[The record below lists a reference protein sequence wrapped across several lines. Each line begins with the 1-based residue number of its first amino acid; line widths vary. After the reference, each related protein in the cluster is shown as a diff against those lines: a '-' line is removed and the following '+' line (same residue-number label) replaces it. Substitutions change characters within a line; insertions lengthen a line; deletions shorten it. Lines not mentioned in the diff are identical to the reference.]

1 MTLDGTRSFLVGRRR
16 PVVIDPGP
24 DDPAH
29 LAALERALGGVTP
42 EAIVLTH
49 SHADHAGG
57 AAALAAATGAP
68 VLAATDAGGAG
79 YPPEL
84 AVRWVAEGVG
94 VETDSGLLHVLA
106 TPGHAPE
113 HIALRWTGG
122 DAPEGGAV
130 FVGDLLMGSG
140 DTTLV
145 APPEGDLRAYLQS
158 LERLGALKPA
168 VLYPAHGP
176 PLTNPA
182 AALRRYVAH
191 RMERVAQ
198 VRAARAANPDLPV
211 AELVRSIY
219 GPALH
224 PALAGAAEG
233 SIRAVL
239 AYLGES
245 D

>member
-1 MTLDGTRSFLVGRRR
+1 MTLDGTRSFIVGRSR

-24 DDPAH
+24 EDPAH
-29 LAALERALGGVTP
+29 LNAIERALEGRKP
-42 EAIVLTH
+42 EAIVVTH

-57 AAALAAATGAP
+57 AAVLAAATGAP
-68 VLAATDAGGAG
+68 VLAAAGAVGAG
-79 YPPEL
+79 YPSEL
-84 AVRWVAEGVG
+84 GVRWVAEGVE
-94 VETDSGLLHVLA
+94 VETDSGLLRVLA

-122 DAPEGGAV
+122 GAPEGGAV

-145 APPEGDLRAYLQS
+145 APPEGDLRAYLLS
-158 LERLGALKPA
+158 LERIAALKPA
-168 VLYPAHGP
+168 ILYPAHGP
-176 PLTNPA
+176 PLTSPA

-198 VRAARAANPDLPV
+198 VRSARSANPGAP
-211 AELVRSIY
+211 AEDLVRRIY

-224 PALAGAAEG
+224 PALAAAAEG

-239 AYLGES
+239 AYLDEP

>member
-1 MTLDGTRSFLVGRRR
+1 MTLDGTRSFLVGRER

-24 DDPAH
+24 DDPVH
-29 LAALERALGGVTP
+29 LAAIERALGGRRP
-42 EAIVLTH
+42 EAIVVTH

-68 VLAATDAGGAG
+68 VLAATGAVGAG
-79 YPPEL
+79 YAREL
-84 AVRWVAEGVG
+84 GVRWVVEGVE
-94 VETDSGLLHVLA
+94 VATDAGLLHILA

-122 DAPEGGAV
+122 EAPEGGAI

-145 APPEGDLRAYLQS
+145 APPEGDLRAYLHS
-158 LERLGALKPA
+158 LERVAALRPA

-176 PLTNPA
+176 PLTSPA
-182 AALRRYVAH
+182 ATLRRYVAH

-198 VRAARAANPDLPV
+198 VRAARAANPGAPAAD
-211 AELVRSIY
+211 LVRSIY

-224 PALAGAAEG
+224 PALAAAAEG

>member
-1 MTLDGTRSFLVGRRR
+1 MTLDGTRSFLVGRER

-24 DDPAH
+24 DEPVH
-29 LAALERALGGVTP
+29 LAAIERALEGRRP

-57 AAALAAATGAP
+57 AAVLAAATGAP
-68 VLAATDAGGAG
+68 VLAAAGAVGAGYERELGARWVVEGVEVETDAG
-79 YPPEL
+79 
-84 AVRWVAEGVG
+84 
-94 VETDSGLLHVLA
+94 LLHILA
-106 TPGHAPE
+106 TPGHTPE

-122 DAPEGGAV
+122 DAPDGGAI

-158 LERLGALKPA
+158 LERVAALHPA
-168 VLYPAHGP
+168 ILYPAHGP
-176 PLTNPA
+176 PLTSPA
-182 AALRRYVAH
+182 ATLRRYRAH

-198 VRAARAANPDLPV
+198 VRAARAANPDAP
-211 AELVRSIY
+211 AADLVQAIY
-219 GPALH
+219 GSSLH
-224 PALAGAAEG
+224 PALAAAAEG
-233 SIRAVL
+233 SVRAVL